1 MSALLSTIRGS
12 FAETHT
18 NSKAFLTN
26 VAIMVVNDLVWIVF
40 WFVFFDRVGAIRGWD
55 TDRVL
60 LLLAVLTTSAGFV
73 LGFLSNARRIGTI
86 VLHGEL
92 DSLLA
97 LPVSPLPHLLVRRVD
112 AVNLGDFVF
121 GIALFVVVGSP
132 TPIRVVVFVAGCA
145 AAAMVLTGF
154 LVAMGSVA
162 FFAGKGEAGDMGF
175 HSMLLFSAYPVDIF
189 TGAGKALLY
198 TAVPAGFVAAAPS
211 SLVDDFD
218 GSDAAVL
225 ALAAVC
231 FASLGAAMFTLG
243 LRRYTGV
250 SGRWTTR

>member
-1 MSALLSTIRGS
+1 MSALAATIRGS
-12 FAETHT
+12 FTETRT
-18 NSKAFLTN
+18 NRRAFISN
-26 VAIMVVNDLVWIVF
+26 VTIMVVNDVVWIAF
-40 WFVFFDRVGAIRGWD
+40 WIIFFRRTGTVRGWD

-73 LGFLSNARRIGTI
+73 LGFLSNARRLGAIITA
-86 VLHGEL
+86 GEL

-121 GIALFVVVGSP
+121 GIALFVISDTP
-132 TPIRVVVFVAGCA
+132 TPSRVLVFVGACG

-154 LVAMGSVA
+154 FVTMGSLT
-162 FFAGKGEAGDMGF
+162 FFAGKGEAGELGF
-175 HSMLLFSAYPVDIF
+175 HSMMMFSAYPIDIF

-218 GSDAAVL
+218 GSEAAVL
-225 ALAAVC
+225 VLAAAV
-231 FASLGAAMFTLG
+231 FAALGVALFTLG

-250 SGRWTTR
+250 GGRWTTR